1 MGKNWVSLAKHEKS
15 LIEYKCSLKQDPGL
29 IASVVEKLREV
40 DGLVGDLKDVN
51 ASTDE
56 IWAGVDDLLGG
67 KSNADILSD
76 HHAKSGAG
84 SGSS

>member
-1 MGKNWVSLAKHEKS
+1 M
-15 LIEYKCSLKQDPGL
+15 
-29 IASVVEKLREV
+29 EKLREV

-56 IWAGVDDLLGG
+56 IRAAVDDLLGG